1 MHNRPKR
8 NGFGRSTAS
17 YVEQN
22 LLGRQ
27 KSLSRLLLL
36 PLQLQSVSKILR
48 PHIEQMPAEKN
59 SINKLKNESGTSFDI

>member
-36 PLQLQSVSKILR
+36 PLQLQSGIYYDDR
-48 PHIEQMPAEKN
+48 PQLVI
-59 SINKLKNESGTSFDI
+59 TSMVGGRFYTTDCL